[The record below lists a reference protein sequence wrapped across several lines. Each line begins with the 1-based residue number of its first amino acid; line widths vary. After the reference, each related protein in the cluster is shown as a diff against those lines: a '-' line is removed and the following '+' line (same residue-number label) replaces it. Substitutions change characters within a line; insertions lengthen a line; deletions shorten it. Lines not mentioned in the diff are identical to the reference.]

1 MWTPPGVIGA
11 YQQRRTV
18 SSMLWTLHRWEGIL
32 CNSACSSLARAIAIV
47 LLPRP
52 LGPRNSQAPDAGRR
66 RNAEST
72 FLGRSKPMKS
82 AMRVGRYFSVRDCG
96 NAKGGVL
103 IAHPPSLSGLTVLE
117 CSRLLFA
124 RHSRR
129 TRLTWN
135 RL

>member
-1 MWTPPGVIGA
+1 MGA
-11 YQQRRTV
+11 YQHWRTV
-18 SSMLWTLHRWEGIL
+18 SSMLCTLHFCEGIL

-47 LLPRP
+47 LLPKP
-52 LGPRNSQAPDAGRR
+52 DGPRNSHAPEAGRR
-66 RNAEST
+66 RNTEST

-82 AMRVGRYFSVRDCG
+82 AMRVGRYLSVRDCG
-96 NAKGGVL
+96 NARGGVL